1 MRIKLRSMYDSFPEK
16 FGISD
21 KEVKFYVDN
30 NVYYLDNTD
39 RGAGNAIALLVEPR
53 AIIPGTYAWIE
64 ENYEK
69 FKYVFTFDSALLKLP
84 NAKLL
89 IYGQITA
96 EFPDVPKTKNI
107 SMVASNKDFCEG
119 HRSRQWVASI
129 LSDRIDTYGR
139 FNGGGYCN
147 DDAYLSGYR
156 FNVAMENSS
165 DGHYFTE
172 KICNCLASRTVPIYW
187 GCPHIGEYFDM
198 NGIIYCQKPSEVIEA
213 VDRVLKDPEGEYNKR
228 LDAIDRNFEKVQKYR
243 SYADLF
249 LQTYGGLLE
258 GIAE

>member
-16 FGISD
+16 FGSSD

-39 RGAGNAIALLVEPR
+39 MGATNAVALMVEPR
-53 AIIPGTYAWIE
+53 AIIPGTYTWIE
-64 ENYEK
+64 ENWQK
-69 FKYVFTFDSALLKLP
+69 FRYVFTFDSALLKLP

-96 EFPDVPKTKNI
+96 EFPSDEKTKSI

-139 FNGGGYCN
+139 FNGGGYC
-147 DDAYLSGYR
+147 DDRDYLGAYK
-156 FNVAMENSS
+156 FNVAMENCS

-187 GCPHIGEYFDM
+187 GCPHIHEYFDM
-198 NGIIYCQKPSEVIEA
+198 DGIIYCQTPAEVIEA
-213 VDRVLKDPEGEYNKR
+213 VDRILNDPAGEYSKR
-228 LDAIDRNFEKVQKYR
+228 SLAIERNLQTVQKYR
-243 SYADLF
+243 RYADWF
-249 LQTYGGLLE
+249 LKTYGGLLE
-258 GIAE
+258 EIAE

>member
-1 MRIKLRSMYDSFPEK
+1 MKIKLRSMYDSFPEQY
-16 FGISD
+16 GNGNGQ
-21 KEVKFYVDN
+21 VNFYVDN

-39 RGAGNAIALLVEPR
+39 MGATNAIALLVEPR
-53 AIIPGTYAWIE
+53 AIIPGTYTWIE

-69 FKYVFTFDSALLKLP
+69 FRYVFTFDNALLKLP

-96 EFPDVPKTKNI
+96 EFPDTPKTKAI

-119 HRSRQWVASI
+119 HRNRQMVASV

-147 DDAYLSGYR
+147 DNDYLAEYM

-172 KICNCLASRTVPIYW
+172 KICNCLASRVVPIYW
-187 GCPHIGEYFDM
+187 GCPQIDKYFDM
-198 NGIIYCQKPSEVIEA
+198 DGIIYCHTPAEVIEA
-213 VDRVLKDPEGEYNKR
+213 VDRVLVDPAGEYAR
-228 LDAIDRNFEKVQKYR
+228 CSQAIERNLQLVQKYR
-243 SYADLF
+243 RYADLF
-249 LQTYGGLLE
+249 LNTYGELLE
-258 GIAE
+258 GIAK

>member
-1 MRIKLRSMYDSFPEK
+1 MKIKLRSMYDSFPEQY
-16 FGISD
+16 GNGNGQLNI
-21 KEVKFYVDN
+21 YVDN

-39 RGAGNAIALLVEPR
+39 MGATNAIALLVEPR
-53 AIIPGTYAWIE
+53 AIIPGTYTWIE

-69 FKYVFTFDSALLKLP
+69 FRYVFTFDNALLKLP

-96 EFPDVPKTKNI
+96 EFPDTPKAKAI

-119 HRSRQWVASI
+119 HRNRQMVASV

-147 DDAYLSGYR
+147 DNEYLAEYM

-172 KICNCLASRTVPIYW
+172 KICNCLASRVVPIYW
-187 GCPHIGEYFDM
+187 GCPQIDKYFDM
-198 NGIIYCQKPSEVIEA
+198 DGIIYCHTPAEVIEA
-213 VDRVLKDPEGEYNKR
+213 VDRVLVDPAREYAKR
-228 LDAIDRNFEKVQKYR
+228 SQAIERNLQLVQRYR
-243 SYADLF
+243 RYADLF
-249 LQTYGGLLE
+249 LNTYGGLLE